1 MRVIPV
7 GDITGRLPWEAA
19 VPKRIKSRYSA
30 DRRPGS
36 LSFLLNRKP
45 LAGLVTPL
53 SPVDSAG
60 CVDPR
65 NSESAANRNSQLSQ
79 GHAPSRDPS
88 TMAGLSH
95 LFLGST
101 PFSPPFQRFSFF
113 LHPHLPFSP
122 LFLPLS
128 HSSKVLTAIS
138 LLSLFYFQSFS
149 VHIRS
154 VSLLD
159 TLFIP
164 VSPFCLTYARHEAY
178 QHCRWCDSLCQHR
191 SG

>member
-19 VPKRIKSRYSA
+19 VPERIKSRYYG

-36 LSFLLNRKP
+36 LYLFLNRKL
-45 LAGLVTPL
+45 LAGLVTPPIL
-53 SPVDSAG
+53 VDSAG

-65 NSESAANRNSQLSQ
+65 NPESAANRSSQLSQ

-88 TMAGLSH
+88 TMAGSSH

-101 PFSPPFQRFSFF
+101 PFSAPRFSAFL

-128 HSSKVLTAIS
+128 HSSKSPYGDFAVVS
-138 LLSLFYFQSFS
+138 LLSPIFFCTHSFCIIS
-149 VHIRS
+149 
-154 VSLLD
+154 
-159 TLFIP
+159 
-164 VSPFCLTYARHEAY
+164 
-178 QHCRWCDSLCQHR
+178 
-191 SG
+191 

>member
-1 MRVIPV
+1 MRVVPV

-19 VPKRIKSRYSA
+19 VPKRIKSRCSA

-36 LSFLLNRKP
+36 LSLFLNRKL
-45 LAGLVTPL
+45 LAGLVTPPT
-53 SPVDSAG
+53 PVDSAG
-60 CVDPR
+60 CVDPG
-65 NSESAANRNSQLSQ
+65 NSELAANRSSQLSQ

-88 TMAGLSH
+88 TMAGSFH

-128 HSSKVLTAIS
+128 
-138 LLSLFYFQSFS
+138 LFKSPYGDFA
-149 VHIRS
+149 V
-154 VSLLD
+154 VSLYFN
-159 TLFIP
+159 LFLYTF
-164 VSPFCLTYARHEAY
+164 VL
-178 QHCRWCDSLCQHR
+178 
-191 SG
+191 